1 MHKYNVIF
9 LFFMLFVVSCTNRE
23 IRINYETKQLIDL
36 SGNSNEFD
44 IIDRFDGLDVINLS
58 IDDNWKYLDYP
69 MMVVSKNGY
78 YFLSDKTYNLI
89 SYDTSGNIKYSRQIK
104 GRGRGEVLNVGN
116 IFERNDTLMIYDLYY
131 GRILCFDPEG
141 TFCSFMNR
149 GEFLADKLYPSNN
162 VFLGL
167 SISGYGES
175 EKNYCASFDS
185 EGTILN
191 YHLPLPQYLNGL
203 HHISGHTPLSYLFH
217 DTLRFMVNF
226 DYNIFSLTEKGLE
239 SSYCFHSSNQ
249 IPEDLFDGEKRTE
262 LKLVDFMSKIMSE
275 GYTSLF
281 EGLFE
286 TDKYIVVNYR
296 TNGQRYMLLYD
307 KGTNTFGRL
316 ESPKSLFDKSMIE
329 ELTTKDIWSY
339 IMFSFTRLYSD
350 DETIYGRIPYSVYTI
365 LSASESLFDEKIS
378 AFYKQLKNYVLSNNL
393 SEGESIFIKMKL

>member
-1 MHKYNVIF
+1 MHKFSLLF
-9 LFFMLFVVSCTNRE
+9 LLSMLLVVSCTNRE
-23 IRINYETKQLIDL
+23 IRINYETKQVIDL
-36 SGNSNEFD
+36 SNNSNEFD

-89 SYDTSGNIKYSRQIK
+89 SYDISGNIKYSRQIK

-131 GRILCFDPEG
+131 GRILCFDSEG

-191 YHLPLPQYLNGL
+191 YQLPLPNYLNGL
-203 HHISGHTPLSYLFH
+203 HHTSGHTPLSYLFH

-249 IPEDLFDGEKRTE
+249 IPEDLFDGEKGAE

-307 KGTNTFGRL
+307 KETNNYGQL
-316 ESPKSLFDKSMIE
+316 ESPKSLFDKSKIA
-329 ELTTKDIWSY
+329 ELTTRDIWSY

-350 DETIYGRIPYSVYTI
+350 DKTIYGRIPYSVYSI
-365 LSASESLFDEKIS
+365 LSASESLFDEKMS
-378 AFYKQLKNYVLSNNL
+378 TFYKQLKNYVLSNNL

>member
-1 MHKYNVIF
+1 MHKFYVFF
-9 LFFMLFVVSCTNRE
+9 LLSMLFVVSCTNRE
-23 IRINYETKQLIDL
+23 IRINYETKQVIDL
-36 SGNSNEFD
+36 SNNSNGFD

-69 MMVVSKNGY
+69 MMVASKNGY

-89 SYDTSGNIKYSRQIK
+89 SYDISGNIKYSRQIK

-131 GRILCFDPEG
+131 GRILCFDSEG
-141 TFCSFMNR
+141 NFCSFMNR

-175 EKNYCASFDS
+175 ENNYCASFDS

-191 YHLPLPQYLNGL
+191 YHLPLPNYLKGL
-203 HHISGHTPLSYLFH
+203 HHTSGHTPLSYLFH

-249 IPEDLFDGEKRTE
+249 IPEDLFDGEKGAE
-262 LKLVDFMSKIMSE
+262 LKLVDFMSIIMSE

-286 TDKYIVVNYR
+286 TNKYIVVNYR

-307 KGTNTFGRL
+307 KGTNTFGQL
-316 ESPKSLFDKSMIE
+316 ESPKSLFDKSKIV
-329 ELTTKDIWSY
+329 ELTTKDISSY

-350 DETIYGRIPYSVYTI
+350 DETIYGRIPYSVYSI
-365 LSASESLFDEKIS
+365 LSASESLFDEKMR